1 MRENC
6 ETLADDTN
14 QLEKELD
21 QLKTSSS
28 SDLGSKLEAIGYKI
42 FDLVER
48 ILAVANELEE
58 VGETLFRNGERLKDR
73 GKLTFEINKM
83 LHSQGE
89 TFESVAGK
97 IKDVGSM
104 VQNVSNK
111 MGDFGKRLKNKD
123 CLDLGLKLN
132 DFSGKIKVKGEDVE
146 ELSIKL
152 QELVANGYV
161 PVSDNGYVQD
171 IEEVQ
176 RALGDVGN
184 DLGFMLKVLNCNN
197 CFVICI
203 EWIIL
208 KITTEQMGS
217 TLLLILY

>member
-1 MRENC
+1 MEKVRENC

-28 SDLGSKLEAIGYKI
+28 LDLGSKLEAIGYKI
-42 FDLVER
+42 FGLVER

-73 GKLTFEINKM
+73 SKLTFEINKK

-97 IKDVGSM
+97 IKDVGSK

-132 DFSGKIKVKGEDVE
+132 DFSTKIKVKGEDVE

-161 PVSDNGYVQD
+161 SNSDDGYVKD
-171 IEEVQ
+171 IEEMQ
-176 RALGDVGN
+176 RALADVGN
-184 DLGFMLKVLNCNN
+184 DLGFMLKVLKCNN

-203 EWIIL
+203 ECNI
-208 KITTEQMGS
+208 
-217 TLLLILY
+217 